1 MAEIK
6 QNIQFPP
13 VPTLKLNQNVDKTRT
28 YLYDTNTQKLVK
40 SVFADGV
47 VTEKEAQVLKENHD
61 EIIRDFLV
69 ACELLD
75 KMEKEPQN
83 YSKESVDAAK
93 FVVNRLM
100 RAREKS
106 YAALDKATFYNALP
120 PAEKQRRIERQQKKE
135 HLDINFNL
143 FQIFALNGAAHEV
156 IKYARAQEM
165 SRLMTPLDVK
175 KAEKR
180 IMEIVNEVI
189 EKGQDER
196 LMLQLLKKDKERV

>member
-6 QNIQFPP
+6 QNIQVPP
-13 VPTLKLNQNVDKTRT
+13 APTLKLNQKVDKTRT

>member
-1 MAEIK
+1 
-6 QNIQFPP
+6 
-13 VPTLKLNQNVDKTRT
+13 
-28 YLYDTNTQKLVK
+28 
-40 SVFADGV
+40 
-47 VTEKEAQVLKENHD
+47 
-61 EIIRDFLV
+61 
-69 ACELLD
+69 
-75 KMEKEPQN
+75 MEKEPQN

-106 YAALDKATFYNALP
+106 YAALDKATFYNALS

-196 LMLQLLKKDKERV
+196 LMLQHLKKDKERV

>member
-6 QNIQFPP
+6 QNIQVPP
-13 VPTLKLNQNVDKTRT
+13 APTLKLNQNVDKTRT

-47 VTEKEAQVLKENHD
+47 VSEKEAQVLKENHD

>member
-6 QNIQFPP
+6 QNIQVPP
-13 VPTLKLNQNVDKTRT
+13 APTLKLNQNVDKTRT

-83 YSKESVDAAK
+83 YSKESIDAAK

>member
-6 QNIQFPP
+6 QNIQVPP
-13 VPTLKLNQNVDKTRT
+13 APTLKLNQNVDKTRT

-165 SRLMTPLDVK
+165 SRLMTPLDIK

>member
-6 QNIQFPP
+6 QNIQVPP
-13 VPTLKLNQNVDKTRT
+13 APTLKLNQNVDKTRT

-47 VTEKEAQVLKENHD
+47 VSEKEAQVLKENHD

-165 SRLMTPLDVK
+165 SRLMTPLDIK

>member
-6 QNIQFPP
+6 QNIQVPP
-13 VPTLKLNQNVDKTRT
+13 APALKLNQNVDKTRT

>member
-6 QNIQFPP
+6 QNIQVPP
-13 VPTLKLNQNVDKTRT
+13 APTLKVNQNVDKTRT

-47 VTEKEAQVLKENHD
+47 VSEKEAQVLKENHD

>member
-6 QNIQFPP
+6 QNIQVTPA
-13 VPTLKLNQNVDKTRT
+13 PTLKLNQNVDKTRT

-47 VTEKEAQVLKENHD
+47 VSEKEAQVLKENHD

>member
-6 QNIQFPP
+6 QNIQVPP
-13 VPTLKLNQNVDKTRT
+13 APTLKLNQNVDKTRT

-120 PAEKQRRIERQQKKE
+120 PAEKKRRIERQQKKE

-165 SRLMTPLDVK
+165 SRLMTPLDIK

>member
-6 QNIQFPP
+6 QNIQVPP
-13 VPTLKLNQNVDKTRT
+13 APTLKLNQNVDKTRT

>member
-6 QNIQFPP
+6 QNIQVPP
-13 VPTLKLNQNVDKTRT
+13 APALKLNQNVDKTRT

-120 PAEKQRRIERQQKKE
+120 PVEKQRRIERQQKKE

-143 FQIFALNGAAHEV
+143 YQIFALNGAAHEV
-156 IKYARAQEM
+156 IKHARTQEM
-165 SRLMTPLDVK
+165 SRLMTPLDLK
-175 KAEKR
+175 KAQKR
-180 IMEIVNEVI
+180 IMDIVNEVI